1 MSFTTSYECE
11 LGQVPSV
18 LSSIQWDQWCPQ
30 LNIAWRVRGKMAHA
44 EICGLLCCSGKFLT
58 QLALHPTC
66 HHLGW
71 PLLAIFLLFFL
82 SHRIQVPLLIALFSA
97 LRSLFLWFLVY
108 FLFPTQAICPMRAKN
123 NFVLITV
130 DSEMPRTFSVRL
142 REGDQEV
149 FVKWSLTGQKCF
161 A

>member
-1 MSFTTSYECE
+1 MCVNLDRFHLFYHPFSGTSDAHNSTSHGEWGAKWRMQRFVAFFAALESSWHSWLFILHVTTLDGLSWPFSFY
-11 LGQVPSV
+11 
-18 LSSIQWDQWCPQ
+18 
-30 LNIAWRVRGKMAHA
+30 
-44 EICGLLCCSGKFLT
+44 
-58 QLALHPTC
+58 
-66 HHLGW
+66 
-71 PLLAIFLLFFL
+71 FFL
-82 SHRIQVPLLIALFSA
+82 SHRIRVPLLIALFSA